1 MEMIDIHNH
10 ILYGLDDGAQTL
22 EESVE
27 MCRISFNDGVRII
40 VATPHTLNSAYEN
53 NRPTILAKVK
63 ELNAIIEKGLL
74 YVPSRFLRSRMGSAT
89 RRPTGTGAD
98 LDDPTNHVNLKIVPG
113 ADVHFCEEV
122 LSLKYQDKIT
132 TVADGGKFLLVEFP
146 FQGIPFQA
154 ETILFE
160 LMVRGI
166 TPIITHPER
175 TLDIAHSPKRYS
187 HMVERGCLG
196 QITAASLTGG
206 FGREARQAGEKLLRK
221 NLVHFIA
228 SDAHS
233 LDGRPPGL
241 SSAVQAAAK
250 IVGEEEA
257 WKMVTEYP
265 QAIIE
270 GRRPNVPEPKESLR

>member
-1 MEMIDIHNH
+1 MIDIHNH
-10 ILYGLDDGAQTL
+10 VLPGLDDGAQTL
-22 EESVE
+22 EESLE
-27 MCRISFNDGVRII
+27 MCRISLNDGVRII
-40 VATPHTLNSAYEN
+40 VATPHTLNSVYEN
-53 NRPTILAKVK
+53 NRSTILAKVE
-63 ELNAIIEKGLL
+63 ELNAVIDREFL
-74 YVPSRFLRSRMGSAT
+74 YMPSHSLQSGMPSAT
-89 RRPTGTGAD
+89 RRPMGIGAD
-98 LDDPTNHVNLKIVPG
+98 LDGPTNHVNLKIVCG

-132 TVADGGKFLLVEFP
+132 TVADGGKFLLLEFP
-146 FQGIPFQA
+146 PQGIPFQA

-160 LMVRGI
+160 LMVRGV

-175 TLDIAHSPKRYS
+175 NLEIARSPKRYS

-206 FGREARQAGEKLLRK
+206 FGRDARETAEKLLRK

-233 LDGRPPGL
+233 SNGRPPVL
-241 SSAVQAAAK
+241 SSGVQAAAK

-257 WKMVTEYP
+257 YKMVTEYP
-265 QAIIE
+265 RAIIE
-270 GRRPNVPEPKESLR
+270 GRRPDVPAPREGFR